1 VTGAHTA
8 HRPELPSLGFG
19 GSAIGNLFRAV
30 SDEDASRTI
39 DAAWL
44 AGIRY
49 FDTAPHY
56 GLGLSER
63 RLGQALRAH
72 PRPEYVV
79 STKVGRLLVP
89 ATAVNG
95 RDDEGFDVTA
105 THHRVRDYSAD
116 GIRRSIEA
124 SLERLGLDRIDIVMI
139 HDPDDHADE
148 AIRHA
153 APALSALRSEGTI
166 RSYGAGMNQS
176 ALLTRFV
183 RETDAD
189 VVMVAGRYNLLDQTA
204 ARDLLPEALRRG
216 VGVINAGVFSSGLLA
231 LAWPR
236 PDATYDYRPAS
247 TALVERAQHLAR
259 ICQRFG
265 VDLPTVAL
273 AFAADHPS
281 ISSVV
286 VGLRSPEEVADAVR
300 RRAQRVPEGIWAALR
315 EQDLIDGCV

>member
-1 VTGAHTA
+1 MTTRSAGALD
-8 HRPELPSLGFG
+8 LPVLGFG

-30 SDEDASRTI
+30 SNEDAARTI
-39 DAAWL
+39 EAAWV

-63 RLGQALRAH
+63 RLGETLRAH
-72 PRPEYVV
+72 PRHEYLV

-89 ATAVNG
+89 AGTMTD
-95 RDDEGFDVTA
+95 RDDEGFEVAA

-116 GIRRSIEA
+116 GVRRSIEA
-124 SLERLGLDRIDIVMI
+124 SLERLGLDRIDIVLI

-148 AIRHA
+148 AIEHA
-153 APALSALRSEGTI
+153 APALSALRAEGTI

-176 ALLTRFV
+176 ALLTRIV
-183 RETDAD
+183 CETDAD

-204 ARDLLPEALRRG
+204 ARDLFPAARCRG
-216 VGVINAGVFSSGLLA
+216 VSVINAGVFSSGLLG
-231 LAWPR
+231 LAWPS

-265 VDLPTVAL
+265 LDLPAVAL
-273 AFAADHPS
+273 AFAAGHPS
-281 ISSVV
+281 AASVV
-286 VGLRSPEEVADAVR
+286 VGLRSPEEVADVVR
-300 RRAQRVPEGIWAALR
+300 RKAQPIPEGIWAALR
-315 EQDLIDGCV
+315 EEHLIDDCI